1 MNAASSRILIV
12 GGYGKVGSSIA
23 HFLLENSP
31 HQITIAGRSLEKAQ
45 TALNSLPSSE
55 NSFAIK
61 LDVQDSLTHLKKTV
75 ASYDYVVVCI
85 DSVITHLAQAC
96 LDLGVN
102 YVDVTSDDSFHQ
114 KIENLSSRENI
125 RSTILLSVGLT
136 PGITNLL
143 AKKIMTDFPQ
153 VEKIDLSIILGSGE
167 KHCEAAVMWTLKEL
181 FKSARQ
187 SSEKIQKVFYGV

>member
-85 DSVITHLAQAC
+85 DSVLTYLAKTC
-96 LDLGVN
+96 LDLDVN

-114 KIENLSSRENI
+114 KVENLS
-125 RSTILLSVGLT
+125 
-136 PGITNLL
+136 
-143 AKKIMTDFPQ
+143 
-153 VEKIDLSIILGSGE
+153 
-167 KHCEAAVMWTLKEL
+167 
-181 FKSARQ
+181 
-187 SSEKIQKVFYGV
+187 Y